1 MAMTFFEKELKKL
14 VDQGLPLTDTA
25 FVGRACYG
33 KIEGNLR
40 ARMEF
45 VSPKYANQYSAIKV
59 TIFNK
64 KEGPIDSVLL
74 RFSDVLGIKKV
85 ENLNFK
91 DGLVPYIW
99 ANGGKTEW
107 YVYKPKEADY
117 KLLTKEV
124 GSYMALFA
132 EEEMNQTSVLK
143 EMSL

>member
-1 MAMTFFEKELKKL
+1 
-14 VDQGLPLTDTA
+14 
-25 FVGRACYG
+25 
-33 KIEGNLR
+33 
-40 ARMEF
+40 MEF

-99 ANGGKTEW
+99 VNGGKAEW

-117 KLLTKEV
+117 KLLAGEV
-124 GSYMALFA
+124 GSYMALFV